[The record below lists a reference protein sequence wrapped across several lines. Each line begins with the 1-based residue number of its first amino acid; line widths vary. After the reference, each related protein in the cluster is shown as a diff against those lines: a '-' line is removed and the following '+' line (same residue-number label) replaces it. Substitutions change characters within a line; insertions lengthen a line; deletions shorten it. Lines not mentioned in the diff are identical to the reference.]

1 MDLDA
6 PGSLTYVTSQRARE
20 RVQGTG
26 GGVVIWIS
34 RENHRYSPQVV
45 GSGGDCLDRRETE
58 KSETVWI
65 RGSGLGIFP
74 DALRTPGS
82 GGDCLDRRKWSV

>member
-6 PGSLTYVTSQRARE
+6 PGSLTYVASQRARE

-26 GGVVIWIS
+26 RGVVIWIS
-34 RENHRYSPQVV
+34 RENHRYFLQVV

-58 KSETVWI
+58 KSRDGQDKGEW
-65 RGSGLGIFP
+65 SGYFP
-74 DALRTPGS
+74 
-82 GGDCLDRRKWSV
+82 